1 LDLPKL
7 DVQIL
12 AQRHAALS
20 ACLGHR
26 LSRSR
31 QRSVMLKWEPGEE
44 LNEAEHCLQMLMQ
57 KLDPA
62 VMNAFSLSA
71 RVAALAMFTVSR
83 RGAV

>member
-1 LDLPKL
+1 
-7 DVQIL
+7 
-12 AQRHAALS
+12 
-20 ACLGHR
+20 
-26 LSRSR
+26 
-31 QRSVMLKWEPGEE
+31 MLKWEPGEE